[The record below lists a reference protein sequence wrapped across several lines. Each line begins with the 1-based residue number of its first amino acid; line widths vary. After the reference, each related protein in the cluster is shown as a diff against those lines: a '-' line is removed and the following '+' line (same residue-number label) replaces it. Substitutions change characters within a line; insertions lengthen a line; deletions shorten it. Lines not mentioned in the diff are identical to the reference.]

1 MSDLLSISDKRNQ
14 NVTVEY
20 SKYDSSIQ
28 RATIDVNSDL
38 EQSLTISA
46 IKDVEFNV
54 EGDTLTTVDLQISA
68 KDNLNT
74 VNLVLTKD
82 AVKDLLLITNKMYN
96 HLTK

>member
-38 EQSLTISA
+38 EQSLTVSA